1 MTSTRL
7 RRSSISL
14 ARNIGSGLYSLKE
27 TLMTSSMQAISE
39 GCSPSPSSTFYITDN
54 EEVTEDENDDNL
66 QDKKGINMPEI
77 KLSLPPSIVQNE
89 SDNFSAL
96 FESSG

>member
-1 MTSTRL
+1 
-7 RRSSISL
+7 
-14 ARNIGSGLYSLKE
+14 
-27 TLMTSSMQAISE
+27 MTSSMQDISE
-39 GCSPSPSSTFYITDN
+39 GGSTSPSSAFYITDN
-54 EEVTEDENDDNL
+54 QEVTEDENDDNL

-96 FESSG
+96 FESSR